1 MKKNKGMKIYKQKK
15 KNNNQLLSVLLT
27 SALLFGVGVFGYYV
41 VAVPLSNFV
50 ETYKNRKTDKD
61 NLDDIIIADNQD
73 PEETVPLKT
82 EPPHLENELTEPS
95 VTSETKNEAV
105 TTVPAVSSK
114 PEVTV
119 KVTTEVSVTSAVIQK
134 PVETKPAAPVYD
146 EGGCIRLSADDI
158 SSADSLRNRLSSI
171 GNYKSVVL
179 PLKVAGGKICYDS
192 SVDTAHYS
200 GAVVSDTDIETIV
213 SVCTEKGIAPIAE
226 ISTIADNIYPV
237 TYKKSAYQFE
247 DGVTG
252 EWLDNKPENGGK
264 PWLSPFADQAK
275 SYLSEIVSE
284 ISEAG
289 IKKIICTDTA
299 FPPFREKDLGYIG
312 DIVKSENRYKGLTD
326 LINLLDKKAAEYNG
340 KVMLYVT
347 AEDVLDSAAEVFR
360 PEEFGTMPAVI
371 AFNPNDFSGQSA
383 ADIMKKVSAKSD
395 SMKLVPC
402 IISDGISENEIE
414 SAVSSLEKAGYDY
427 YIVK

>member
-15 KNNNQLLSVLLT
+15 RNNNQLLSVLLT

-41 VAVPLSNFV
+41 VAVPFSNFV
-50 ETYKNRKTDKD
+50 ETYKNRKTDD
-61 NLDDIIIADNQD
+61 DDLDEIIVAEKND

-82 EPPHLENELTEPS
+82 EPLHSDNEPFE
-95 VTSETKNEAV
+95 TSETKEAPV
-105 TTVPAVSSK
+105 TTVPAVSEK
-114 PEVTV
+114 PDSTSS
-119 KVTTEVSVTSAVIQK
+119 VTTVVSSTSVSVQK
-134 PVETKPAAPVYD
+134 PAETEPAAPVYD
-146 EGGCIRLSADDI
+146 EGGCIRLSSDDI
-158 SSADSLRNRLSSI
+158 SSADSLRNKLSSI
-171 GNYKSVVL
+171 GSYKSVVL
-179 PLKVAGGKICYDS
+179 PLKTAGGRICYNS

-200 GAVVSDTDIETIV
+200 GAVVSDTDIKSIV
-213 SVCTEKGIAPIAE
+213 KVCAEKGIAPVAE

-237 TYKKSAYQFE
+237 TYKKSAYQFD

-252 EWLDNKPENGGK
+252 EWLDNKPEKGGK

-284 ISEAG
+284 LSEAG

-299 FPPFREKDLGYIG
+299 FPAFREKDLGYIG
-312 DIVKSENRYKGLTD
+312 ELVQSENRYKGLTD
-326 LINLLDKKAAEYNG
+326 LINLLDKKAGENNG

-347 AEDVLDSAAEVFR
+347 ASEVLNSSAEVFR

-371 AFNPNDFSGQSA
+371 GINSDDLSGQSA
-383 ADIMKKVSAKSD
+383 ADVMKNVSGKSG

-402 IISDGISENEIE
+402 IISDGMSESEIE
-414 SAVSSLEKAGYDY
+414 SSVNSLEKAGYDY
-427 YIVK
+427 YIVR